1 VKRRAAIVAAT
12 LALTAGLGTTSALAA
27 SSDATVLRRSGGE
40 TNGCIVIT
48 PLQLAICIP
57 RF

>member
-1 VKRRAAIVAAT
+1 MKRRAAIVAAA
-12 LALTAGLGTTSALAA
+12 LALTAGLGTTSALA
-27 SSDATVLRRSGGE
+27 SSSGSTMLRSAGGE
-40 TNGCIVIT
+40 TNGCIVLT